1 MYGLK
6 SRRGVC
12 VWGVGE
18 VRSIKIKLITK
29 RLQFSCFYFLSW
41 AVLFVS
47 KKKCTGDR
55 SVKTFLTTL
64 SYFESQRS
72 HSSDSFRTDH
82 MGPHIKLA
90 HFQNCV
96 NAKPP
101 LTCKFHKVEWITL
114 FL

>member
-18 VRSIKIKLITK
+18 VRSIKIKLSTK

-47 KKKCTGDR
+47 KKNVLVT
-55 SVKTFLTTL
+55 VL
-64 SYFESQRS
+64 
-72 HSSDSFRTDH
+72 
-82 MGPHIKLA
+82 
-90 HFQNCV
+90 
-96 NAKPP
+96 
-101 LTCKFHKVEWITL
+101 
-114 FL
+114 